1 MTIMV
6 DAKISLPK
14 KKKSTRKGEKK
25 KLRWYEVII
34 QTRMQGSLASLAEA
48 EVLLVYVIVLNN
60 HLQSRWLITR
70 IYATFLSNSFSIL
83 THRK

>member
-6 DAKISLPK
+6 DAKISLQK
-14 KKKSTRKGEKK
+14 KKYKKGGEKEIK
-25 KLRWYEVII
+25 MVWSDNSDRNA
-34 QTRMQGSLASLAEA
+34 GSLASLAEA
-48 EVLLVYVIVLNN
+48 EALLVYIIVLNN

-70 IYATFLSNSFSIL
+70 IHATFLSNSFSIL